1 MSPRL
6 AALLLALAALLTLRP
21 RPAAAQACQ
30 AVVDVPEG
38 LQVAWVSPMGRRVRA
53 GATIEVVRVQDLRK
67 WVRDHGADSARL
79 VQGMGMAPRWGGRRA
94 KKEYKVVIFDVQA
107 DWMCRPMGD
116 VEAGKDVGGVIACDG
131 REGGRIAYHRSGY
144 TGCGYSLDTGASTR
158 GLDVFRVKW
167 SDASTWGFCTMPLE
181 RFIKGA

>member
-1 MSPRL
+1 M
-6 AALLLALAALLTLRP
+6 
-21 RPAAAQACQ
+21 
-30 AVVDVPEG
+30 
-38 LQVAWVSPMGRRVRA
+38 AWVSPMGRRVRA

-116 VEAGKDVGGVIACDG
+116 VEAGKDVGGVIACDS

-144 TGCGYSLDTGASTR
+144 TGCGYTLDTGASTR

>member
-1 MSPRL
+1 MSALRSTIFAAL
-6 AALLLALAALLTLRP
+6 AAVLALAP
-21 RPAAAQACQ
+21 RPASAQACQ
-30 AVVDVPEG
+30 ELAAVPEG
-38 LQVAWVSPMGRRVRA
+38 LQVAWVSPVGRRVRA

-79 VQGMGMAPRWGGRRA
+79 VQGLGMAPRWGGRRV
-94 KKEYKVVIFDVQA
+94 KKGYKVVIFDVQA
-107 DWMCRPMGD
+107 AWMCRPMDAD
-116 VEAGKDVGGVIACDG
+116 VAGKDVGGVIACDG
-131 REGGRIAYHRSGY
+131 SEGGRIYLHRPGY

-158 GLDVFRVKW
+158 GVDVFRVKW